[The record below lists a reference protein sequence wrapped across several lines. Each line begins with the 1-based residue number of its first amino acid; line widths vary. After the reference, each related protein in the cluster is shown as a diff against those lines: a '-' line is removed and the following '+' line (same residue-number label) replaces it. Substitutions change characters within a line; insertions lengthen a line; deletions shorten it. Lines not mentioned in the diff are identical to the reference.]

1 MTLSAVAT
9 RYAKALADV
18 TTAAAGLRPEEA
30 LSQLRAFEAALAASH
45 ELQNALTTPAVP
57 ASRKRAVVAR
67 IADILKLSLI
77 ARNFL
82 FVLIDH
88 RRIALLGEILHSFE
102 LIVDERLGFA
112 RAEVSSPREL
122 TESQRGAISAPV
134 GTPHRQ
140 AHTHALRGGPGPHR
154 RRGGAHR
161 FHGIRRQRARPV
173 ANAGAPPQY
182 GTIIGRKYGSN
193 SSGRNHQY
201 SAPGNRELRARYRRL
216 RGRLGHLGGRRH
228 RPNPRPG
235 KGHGRAS

>member
-18 TTAAAGLRPEEA
+18 TTAAAGLPPEEA

-122 TESQRGAISAPV
+122 TESQRGAISGQLERLTGKRIRMRFAVDP
-134 GTPHRQ
+134 
-140 AHTHALRGGPGPHR
+140 ALIGGVVARIGSTVYDGSVRGQLQTLG
-154 RRGGAHR
+154 
-161 FHGIRRQRARPV
+161 
-173 ANAGAPPQY
+173 
-182 GTIIGRKYGSN
+182 
-193 SSGRNHQY
+193 
-201 SAPGNRELRARYRRL
+201 RRL
-216 RGRLGHLGGRRH
+216 STER
-228 RPNPRPG
+228 
-235 KGHGRAS
+235 

>member
-18 TTAAAGLRPEEA
+18 TTSAAGLQPDAA
-30 LSQLRAFEAALAASH
+30 LSQLRSFESALAASH

-122 TESQRGAISAPV
+122 TESQRGAISSQLERLTGKRIRMRFAVDP
-134 GTPHRQ
+134 
-140 AHTHALRGGPGPHR
+140 ALIGGVVARIGSTVYDGSVRGQLQTLG
-154 RRGGAHR
+154 
-161 FHGIRRQRARPV
+161 
-173 ANAGAPPQY
+173 
-182 GTIIGRKYGSN
+182 
-193 SSGRNHQY
+193 
-201 SAPGNRELRARYRRL
+201 RRL
-216 RGRLGHLGGRRH
+216 STER
-228 RPNPRPG
+228 
-235 KGHGRAS
+235 